1 MLFYGDYLTNFVF
14 NFVNFILIMVKNKSI

>member
-14 NFVNFILIMVKNKSI
+14 NIVNFILIMVKNKSI